1 MLAVITLVFAT
12 YAATNIDNLLLL
24 IGLVVSGVDRQ
35 KLLLGFMGGMLLI
48 LLISAGI
55 GLVSMVMPVQYIGF
69 LGGIPLLVGL
79 HMIYGLIRQQHS
91 KESQLSSV
99 SIGSVITLQLSN
111 GVDTILVFAPLFA
124 DSMAQVDYSISI
136 AFLMA
141 AIIWFLIATTVGQH
155 ARKIET
161 LARYGAWLAPG
172 VMIVLGLY
180 ILDNTVTDL
189 VAGS

>member
-1 MLAVITLVFAT
+1 MPPRPAFLYDAAMLAVITLVFAT

-24 IGLVVSGVDRQ
+24 IGL
-35 KLLLGFMGGMLLI
+35 
-48 LLISAGI
+48 
-55 GLVSMVMPVQYIGF
+55 
-69 LGGIPLLVGL
+69 

-91 KESQLSSV
+91 KESQPSSV

-136 AFLMA
+136 AFFMA
-141 AIIWFLIATTVGQH
+141 AIIWFLVATTVGQH

-161 LARYGAWLAPG
+161 LARYGAWLAPI